1 MLLDAPF
8 VNIRGRICE
17 CIMMKKYA
25 FFCQVGPSPEK
36 IPKQKK
42 SLFAQ
47 QFMRSS
53 AISFGIPDFKK
64 GVPAVTAQGQ
74 THNENM
80 EVVGEDKQPSN
91 GNEISPFTNY
101 KNIIS
106 Y

>member
-1 MLLDAPF
+1 M
-8 VNIRGRICE
+8 
-17 CIMMKKYA
+17 
-25 FFCQVGPSPEK
+25 GPSPEK

-47 QFMRSS
+47 QFMKSS

-74 THNENM
+74 THDENM

-101 KNIIS
+101 TSKLCN
-106 Y
+106 